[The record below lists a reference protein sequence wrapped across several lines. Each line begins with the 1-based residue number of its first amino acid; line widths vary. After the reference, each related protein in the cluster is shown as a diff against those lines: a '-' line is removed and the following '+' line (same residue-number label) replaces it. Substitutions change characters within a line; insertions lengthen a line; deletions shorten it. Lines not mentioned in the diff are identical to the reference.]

1 MSAEIILGALVITGL
16 AAKSNLLAAAA
27 CILLIIRLANMHA
40 LFGFLEKLGLEIGL
54 LFLLL
59 TIMVPLA
66 NGKIGAHDILYNLTT
81 LPGLF
86 AFLGGALATHLNYEG
101 LRILQLDPQVIFG
114 LIIGSIFGIVFLN
127 GMPVGPLMAAGI
139 MALFMEFA
147 RYLKLQ

>member
-16 AAKSNLLAAAA
+16 AAKSNLLAAAS
-27 CILLIIRLANMHA
+27 CILLIIRLTNMHV
-40 LFGFLEKLGLEIGL
+40 LFRFLEKQGLDIGL

-66 NGKIGAHDILYNLTT
+66 TGKIRIHDILYNLTT